1 MGLSEG
7 GETEAEQTWMPKGWR
22 MTREMGLGER
32 SRTALAAQAARHR

>member
-7 GETEAEQTWMPKGWR
+7 EGTEVEQAWMPKGWR

-32 SRTALAAQAARHR
+32 LRTVLAAQAA